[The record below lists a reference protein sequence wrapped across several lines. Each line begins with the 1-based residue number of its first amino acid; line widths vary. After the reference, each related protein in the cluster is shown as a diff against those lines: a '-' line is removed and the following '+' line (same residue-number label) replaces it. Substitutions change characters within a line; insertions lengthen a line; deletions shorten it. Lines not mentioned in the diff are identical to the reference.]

1 MSKKN
6 NNGKQNIRDKALD
19 GAKGVAILI
28 VMLGH
33 CIVLNGLDQ
42 SDPILYDAISSI
54 QMPLFML
61 ISGMA
66 GAKSGLTFGKLKKRT
81 IAYLVPFFSWF
92 VISYFW
98 ARIRCGIWG
107 ASNESVSPL
116 SVSGFLGE
124 LKDLLFQ
131 TDRGLWFLM
140 TLFVVTCCMSAA
152 AWCSRRLVDTLNAYS
167 QNASGHDQNR
177 GKKAG
182 TNILGIPAILACMLV
197 FYALFFLQGR
207 MGNTFLSPALTIKY
221 MPFYVLGYLWE
232 QVKASGVTMTG
243 AAVENGNGSKEE
255 KTETGHTV
263 KTTLLA
269 LYLIC
274 LAGFAFFVIRYPL
287 TRPAENMKDFVLLMT
302 ASLLGTVAVF
312 GIVYSLLSRFCN
324 GKVIGFLSLIGTY
337 TLEIY
342 VLHFRFA
349 RLLQIEKKGLT
360 LWSIPGILWCLAA
373 FLLMAVLT
381 ALCIFILNKIPVCRF
396 LLFGKKKKVDSGD
409 GSF

>member
-1 MSKKN
+1 MEKKVS
-6 NNGKQNIRDKALD
+6 NGKLNTRDRALD

-42 SDPILYDAISSI
+42 DDPIMYDAIASI

-66 GAKSGLTFGKLKKRT
+66 AAMAGLSFAKLKKRAV
-81 IAYLVPFFSWF
+81 AYLVPFFSWF

-98 ARIRCGIWG
+98 ARIRVCFWG
-107 ASNESVSPL
+107 ASGEAVPAI
-116 SVSGFLGE
+116 SVSGFFEE
-124 LKDLLFQ
+124 LKGLLFQ

-140 TLFVVTCCMSAA
+140 TLFVVTCCMTVAVS
-152 AWCSRRLVDTLNAYS
+152 CSRHFVVTL
-167 QNASGHDQNR
+167 GC
-177 GKKAG
+177 
-182 TNILGIPAILACMLV
+182 ILV
-197 FYALFFLQGR
+197 FYVLFFLQGR
-207 MGNTFLSPALTIKY
+207 LGNTFLSPALTIKY
-221 MPFYVLGYLWE
+221 MPFYVLGYLW
-232 QVKASGVTMTG
+232 QQIKGSGVLSRAETN
-243 AAVENGNGSKEE
+243 VDENEE
-255 KTETGHTV
+255 KKGRESSRVKKLLLTV
-263 KTTLLA
+263 
-269 LYLIC
+269 YVIC
-274 LAGFAFFVIRYPL
+274 LIGFAFFVIRYPL
-287 TRPAENMKDFVLLMT
+287 TKPAENMKDFTLLMI

-312 GIVYSLLSRFCN
+312 GIVYSLLSRFHD

-373 FLLMAVLT
+373 FLLMSVLT

-396 LLFGKKKKVDSGD
+396 LLFGKKTKVVSGD